1 MFRKAASRLAGGTV
15 GYVGCVALHN
25 TAYPLHVVWDLDETL
40 ISSERIDNKW
50 RADQANQILRL
61 SSTECEHV
69 DDDALHFVT
78 TLRPNAAQVL
88 KVLHALPG
96 CRQSVS
102 TAASKGYAANV
113 VQLLEEAAGANLF
126 DRVEADQPSSGKALT
141 IFSPLRRGVLAVSY
155 THLTL
160 PTIE

>member
-69 DDDALHFVT
+69 DDDA
-78 TLRPNAAQVL
+78 AA
-88 KVLHALPG
+88 
-96 CRQSVS
+96 
-102 TAASKGYAANV
+102 
-113 VQLLEEAAGANLF
+113 VQN
-126 DRVEADQPSSGKALT
+126 PM
-141 IFSPLRRGVLAVSY
+141 IM
-155 THLTL
+155 
-160 PTIE
+160 